1 MAVRAP
7 AVATVDDAP
16 ERSAAVDAEV
26 PPAANEEDAA
36 GARPV
41 AAEHTG
47 AHARARAGL
56 AAASTAA
63 AKAEAQS
70 QARAAGAEIGA
81 RTRR

>member
-1 MAVRAP
+1 MAVRAAAVP
-7 AVATVDDAP
+7 AMDDAP
-16 ERSAAVDAEV
+16 EGRAAVDAEV

-63 AKAEAQS
+63 AEAEAQ
-70 QARAAGAEIGA
+70 A
-81 RTRR
+81 